1 MLGGLKGVRG
11 RLKMIDGANVENQWG
26 NFWLILDRLRVLIP
40 EKHILHMSNV
50 IKSTFGFM
58 NPLSSYV
65 LEAQVQA

>member
-11 RLKMIDGANVENQWG
+11 RLKMIDGANVENQWE

-58 NPLSSYV
+58 NPLSFRR
-65 LEAQVQA
+65 QVQA